1 MRGIRMKVF
10 ISWSGELSKAI
21 AESIKKWLPCIIQAA
36 DVFFSPEDIE
46 KGEQWDTKISKELLE
61 CHYGIVC
68 LTEENVSAPWIHFE
82 AGALAKTLDSRVATL
97 MINVSP
103 TDIKG
108 PLSRYQATKLNKED
122 FFQLI
127 ENINTQS
134 DEPIKSEVLKTLFD
148 NLWDKIDNEFSD
160 LISQYQKASS
170 SKKKTINNNEALEE
184 ILLLLRKQTS
194 IITSPDQLLPKEY
207 FSHVFEL
214 TYQEKNNL
222 SSKKL
227 IDDLLNYSEYI
238 IYKLEDNKDLIKCIS
253 EIQIEALIETIGR
266 YIDRRSSRRL
276 YMKYRDIRD
285 HFYFL
290 YNKPESRPTDL
301 ENNE

>member
-1 MRGIRMKVF
+1 MKVF

-82 AGALAKTLDSRVATL
+82 AGALAKTLDSSVATL
-97 MINVSP
+97 MINISP

-122 FFQLI
+122 FYQLI

-134 DEPIKSEVLKTLFD
+134 DEPIKPEVLKTLFD
-148 NLWDKIDNEFSD
+148 NLWDKIENEFSD
-160 LISQYQKASS
+160 LISQYQKTSS
-170 SKKKTINNNEALEE
+170 SKKKAINNSEALEE
-184 ILLLLRKQTS
+184 ILLLLRKQNS
-194 IITSPDQLLPKEY
+194 IISSPDQLLPIDY
-207 FSHVFEL
+207 FVHLLEL
-214 TYQEKNNL
+214 TNNDKNNAIT
-222 SSKKL
+222 K
-227 IDDLLNYSEYI
+227 DLLFDILDYLRYVI
-238 IYKLEDNKDLIKCIS
+238 IKTEDNEELINYVS
-253 EIQIEALIETIGR
+253 EIEMDSFIKIISR
-266 YIDRRSSRRL
+266 YIDRRNRRL
-276 YMKYRDIRD
+276 FFQYKDINER
-285 HFYFL
+285 FYL
-290 YNKPESRPTDL
+290 LNKKL
-301 ENNE
+301 EKRTNDSDNNE

>member
-1 MRGIRMKVF
+1 MKVF

-97 MINVSP
+97 MINISP

-134 DEPIKSEVLKTLFD
+134 DEPIKPEVLKTLFD
-148 NLWDKIDNEFSD
+148 NLWDKIENEFSS

-184 ILLLLRKQTS
+184 ILLLLRKQNS
-194 IITSPDQLLPKEY
+194 ILTSPDQLLPIDY
-207 FSHVFEL
+207 FSHVFES
-214 TYQEKNNL
+214 TNNKNIEL
-222 SSKKL
+222 SDHLLYDLLRYLKIIVSDCEESKEFFKHALEIKIDTL
-227 IDDLLNYSEYI
+227 IDI
-238 IYKLEDNKDLIKCIS
+238 IGN
-253 EIQIEALIETIGR
+253 
-266 YIDRRSSRRL
+266 YIDRRSFRRL
-276 YMKYRDIRD
+276 YFQYRDIRD
-285 HFYFL
+285 RFYFL
-290 YNKPESRPTDL
+290 YKKLEKDSDDL
-301 ENNE
+301 ENNDLT